1 MSASEQQKS
10 PAGRRRDPEIEPRV
24 YEAAVRVYA
33 REGWGGFTFDALA
46 RESRVGKPALYRRW
60 SSREELLIRAI
71 DTLDFPTA
79 HDCGS
84 LRADLLDYAEQWVEW
99 YSDQDRPLA
108 AQRLNADFR
117 ANALLQEQ
125 WDRVIVGTRV
135 PTARDITRRAVAR
148 GELGPHVHSA
158 TVIELLLGA
167 LQNHWMYTAET
178 AMPRMRETLGEH
190 AATLVDV
197 ILRGV
202 LAVAAEPTQQGAE
215 PPAARRRARG
225 SRADI
230 PADRPADR
238 VRQGA

>member
-1 MSASEQQKS
+1 MSSPEQRKS
-10 PAGRRRDPEIEPRV
+10 PAGRRRDPEIEPRI

-46 RESRVGKPALYRRW
+46 RESRVGKPAIYRRW
-60 SSREELLIRAI
+60 SSREELLVRAI

-84 LRADLLDYAEQWVEW
+84 LRADLVDYAEQWVEW
-99 YSDQDRPLA
+99 YSDPDRPLA

-117 ANALLQEQ
+117 ANPMLQEQ

-135 PTARDITRRAVAR
+135 PTARNITRRAIAR

-158 TVIELLLGA
+158 TVVELLLGA

-178 AMPRMRETLGEH
+178 ALPRMRSTLREH
-190 AATLVDV
+190 AETLVDV
-197 ILRGV
+197 ILHGV
-202 LAVAAEPTQQGAE
+202 LAVSAEPEAV
-215 PPAARRRARG
+215 PSAPRSRKRAARPEVP
-225 SRADI
+225 D
-230 PADRPADR
+230 DRSGDP
-238 VRQGA
+238 VRKGA